1 MKHLTRAELE
11 AGLVHVQASP
21 SDGGRLAML
30 VRRPRTDER
39 EMLDAGMLDLEHG
52 LVGDKWRDNAHRLD
66 PDAHRDMQRTVM
78 NARAA
83 ALVAGS
89 RQRWAL
95 AGDQL
100 YIDLDLGHE
109 NLPPGTRLRIGEAV
123 IEVTAVPHTGCRKFT
138 ARFGA
143 HATRFVNSKEGRR
156 LNLRGINA
164 RVVEPGTVRVGD
176 IARKRQGAIEG
187 AR

>member
-1 MKHLTRAELE
+1 MKHLTRDELE
-11 AGLVHVQASP
+11 AGLPHVQASP
-21 SDGGRLAML
+21 SDGGRLELL

-39 EMLDAGMLDLEHG
+39 EILDAAVLDLENG
-52 LVGDKWRDNAHRLD
+52 LVGDKWRDTADGPD
-66 PDAHRDMQRTVM
+66 PAAQRDVQLTVM

-89 RQRWAL
+89 RERWAL

-100 YIDLDLGHE
+100 YIDLDLGDE
-109 NLPPGTRLRIGEAV
+109 NLPPGTRLQLGEAM
-123 IEVTAVPHTGCRKFT
+123 IEVTAIPHTGCRKFT

-164 RVVEPGTVRVGD
+164 RVVEPGTVRIGD
-176 IARKRQGAIEG
+176 IAKKCQEAESS
-187 AR
+187 

>member
-1 MKHLTRAELE
+1 MKHLTRDALE
-11 AGLVHVQASP
+11 AGLGHVQASP
-21 SDGGRLAML
+21 DDGGRLEML
-30 VRRPRTDER
+30 VRRPGTDER
-39 EMLDAGMLDLEHG
+39 ESLNAGVLDLENG
-52 LVGDKWRDNAHRLD
+52 LVGDKWRDNAHGLD
-66 PDAHRDMQRTVM
+66 PAAHRDMQLTVM

-89 RQRWAL
+89 RERWAL

-109 NLPPGTRLRIGEAV
+109 NLPPGTRLQLGEAV
-123 IEVTAVPHTGCRKFT
+123 IEVTAIPHTGCRKFT

-143 HATRFVNSKEGRR
+143 DATRLVNSKEGRR

-164 RVVEPGTVRVGD
+164 KVVEPGTVRVGD
-176 IARKRQGAIEG
+176 IARKRQGA
-187 AR
+187 RSS

>member
-1 MKHLTRAELE
+1 MKHLSRDELE
-11 AGLVHVQASP
+11 AGLAHIQASP
-21 SDGGRLAML
+21 SDGGRLEML

-39 EMLDAGMLDLEHG
+39 EILDAGVVDLENG
-52 LVGDKWRDNAHRLD
+52 LVGDKWRDNAPGLD
-66 PDAHRDMQRTVM
+66 AAAHRDMQLTVM

-89 RQRWAL
+89 RERWAL

-109 NLPPGTRLRIGEAV
+109 NVPPGTRLQLGEAV
-123 IEVTAVPHTGCRKFT
+123 IEVTAIPHTGCRKFT
-138 ARFGA
+138 ARFGV
-143 HATRFVNSKEGRR
+143 HATRFVNSREGRR

-176 IARKRQGAIEG
+176 IAGKRRPSRE
-187 AR
+187 